1 MRLRPFLLI
10 LALGLAAPAAAQQGG
25 APPALQP
32 ALPPISPAPA
42 ADVQRCRATCAS
54 SYYFCLSTDAA
65 EDCAPSWMQ
74 CRNACEAAARR
85 QSVSA
90 LPPRS

>member
-10 LALGLAAPAAAQQGG
+10 LALGLAAPAAAQQSG
-25 APPALQP
+25 APTPVLPA
-32 ALPPISPAPA
+32 SAPA
-42 ADVQRCRATCAS
+42 ADVQRCRTTCAS

-85 QSVSA
+85 QGVSA
-90 LPPRS
+90 LPPRP

>member
-10 LALGLAAPAAAQQGG
+10 LALGLAAPAAAQQSG
-25 APPALQP
+25 APTPVLPAP
-32 ALPPISPAPA
+32 APAPA
-42 ADVQRCRATCAS
+42 ADVQRCRTTCAS

-90 LPPRS
+90 LPPRP